1 MVRLRVLTLLL
12 ASNRLPQTRL
22 RTYRNCRLSSARCA
36 TGFFLEVR
44 KNVHPSATIPREGR
58 DLDTSKQDGL
68 YEQAAAEYRGAVA
81 RLARA
86 YEADVDK
93 RAELRQEIHIA
104 LWRSFAVF
112 DGRCSLSTWVYRVAH
127 NTAATHVIKSKRAK
141 ANGFVSLDDLEVEPA
156 NITVDTDR
164 ELALE
169 RLAKLIRRLKPID
182 RLVISLYLECEDG
195 ASIGE
200 ITGLAAGNVAVKI
213 HRIKA
218 VLARQFEQG
227 ERRAEQADSQ

>member
-1 MVRLRVLTLLL
+1 
-12 ASNRLPQTRL
+12 
-22 RTYRNCRLSSARCA
+22 
-36 TGFFLEVR
+36 
-44 KNVHPSATIPREGR
+44 
-58 DLDTSKQDGL
+58 LDTSKQDGL
-68 YEQAAAEYRGAVA
+68 YEQAAAEHRGAIA

-112 DGRCSLSTWVYRVAH
+112 DGRCSLRTWVYRVAH

-141 ANGFVSLDDLEVEPA
+141 ANGFVSLDELEVEPA
-156 NITVDTDR
+156 SISADTDR

-182 RLVISLYLECEDG
+182 RLVISLYLEGEDG

-200 ITGLAAGNVAVKI
+200 ITGLAVGNVAVKI